1 MATNKKTRNLNIAS
15 KILIKPWI
23 TETTALA
30 VDMNKYFF
38 KVARKATKKQVE
50 QAIEKIYKVTVVSVN
65 TINVPGK
72 VKMRGNKKGKRASYK
87 KAIVTLKKGDSI
99 NLYAESKV
107 K

>member
-1 MATNKKTRNLNIAS
+1 MSINKKTENLNIAS

-23 TETTALA
+23 TEAATLA
-30 VDMNKYFF
+30 VDMNKYIF

-50 QAIEKIYKVTVVSVN
+50 QAIEKIYKVTVISVH

-72 VKMRGNKKGKRASYK
+72 VKMRANKKGKRAGYK
-87 KAIVTLKKGDSI
+87 KAIVTLKEGDSI